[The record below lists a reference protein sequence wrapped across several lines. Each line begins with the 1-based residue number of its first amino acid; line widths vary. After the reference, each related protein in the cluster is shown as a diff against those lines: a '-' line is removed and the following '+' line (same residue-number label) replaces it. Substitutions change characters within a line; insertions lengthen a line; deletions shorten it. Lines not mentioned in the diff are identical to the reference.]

1 MISTAKLYRLSLIA
15 IILAILNS
23 PVSAEP
29 PVIKLVSQN
38 LNQFYDDKDD
48 GNKAKTL
55 STGKYRQRVQ
65 QLVEKIRS
73 VYNFADVIAFQ
84 EVENIGILQDVSN
97 QLKQRY
103 NVKYRPVLIEGND
116 ISGIDTGFLVKQKYK
131 LKSISSLYQ
140 NKIIN
145 PKGEPLYSRP
155 PLLIE
160 LCHPECFT
168 IVNIHLRSM
177 RGLSSNK
184 KRKRV
189 SHKRLLQAE
198 ILARWINKFQYE
210 NPQSRLM
217 IVGDFNA
224 LKPSDAYVDCLGTLI
239 GKPDQQRPKWKSP
252 DLIKNDLVDTSIM
265 VKTGTPYSYQYRKRK
280 QLLDYLLVS
289 RDLKKKI
296 KSISY
301 TGIDYKFSDHAAM
314 IAVIELD

>member
-1 MISTAKLYRLSLIA
+1 MISTAKLYRLSFIA
-15 IILAILNS
+15 IILAFLSS
-23 PVSAEP
+23 PTSAGK

-55 STGKYRQRVQ
+55 SAGKYRQRIQ

-73 VYNFADVIAFQ
+73 VYNYADIIAFQ

-97 QLKQRY
+97 QLKKRH
-103 NVKYRPVLIEGND
+103 NVKYQSVLIEGND
-116 ISGIDTGFLVKQKYK
+116 ISGIDVGFLVKQKYK

-140 NKIIN
+140 NKIIT
-145 PKGEPLYSRP
+145 PKGESLYSRP

-160 LCHPECFT
+160 LCQSECFT

-177 RGLSSNK
+177 RGLSSSRQ
-184 KRKRV
+184 RKRV
-189 SHKRLLQAE
+189 SHKRRLQAE
-198 ILARWINKFQYE
+198 TLARWIDKFQYE

-224 LKPSDAYVDCLGTLI
+224 LKPSDAYVDSLGTLT
-239 GKPDQQRPKWKSP
+239 GKPDQHRPKWKSP
-252 DLIKNDLVDTSIM
+252 DLIKKDLVDTSLM
-265 VKTGTPYSYQYRKRK
+265 VKTGPPYSYQYRKRK

-296 KSISY
+296 KSLFY
-301 TGIDYKFSDHAAM
+301 TDIDYKFSDHAAL
-314 IAVIELD
+314 IAIIEFE